1 MVIEI
6 TKQNYETEVVKSDV
20 PVLLDYWATWCGP
33 CSMQSP
39 IVDAVAEEY
48 ADKIKVGKVNVDDE
62 GELASEAAIVSI
74 PTLIILK
81 NGKVLEKMVGVQSKD
96 ELEENI
102 EKYI

>member
-48 ADKIKVGKVNVDDE
+48 SGKIKVGKVNVDDE

>member
-48 ADKIKVGKVNVDDE
+48 AGKIKVGKVNVDE
-62 GELASEAAIVSI
+62 ESALASSYAVVSI
-74 PTLIILK
+74 PTVMLFK
-81 NGKVLEKMVGVQSKD
+81 NGKIEERIVGASSKD
-96 ELEENI
+96 EYEEII
-102 EKYI
+102 EKHI

>member
-33 CSMQSP
+33 CSIQSP

-48 ADKIKVGKVNVDDE
+48 AGKIKVGKVNVDDE

>member
-102 EKYI
+102 